1 VRLFSVLYRY
11 SSAHDNGQSVV
22 SRHATS
28 HTPER
33 NSNKRKERGSALK
46 ERSARKKRPRQT
58 ADAAPAAAA
67 AGLPR
72 PAVWLCSLQ
81 VKYAGQ

>member
-1 VRLFSVLYRY
+1 MRLFSVLYRY

-28 HTPER
+28 HTR
-33 NSNKRKERGSALK
+33 TRTKRKERGSALK